1 MQGLQVAAV
10 AQSEAGAAM
19 LQQAKLTWQSTAKP
33 MHLQRES
40 HYESQ
45 IANSLVGLGLFH
57 VRVRP
62 CLLKPPFSDRL
73 KPYISN

>member
-1 MQGLQVAAV
+1 MQGWQVAAA

-19 LQQAKLTWQSTAKP
+19 LQQAKLTWNSTAKP
-33 MHLQRES
+33 VHLQRES

-57 VRVRP
+57 VRVRCCP
-62 CLLKPPFSDRL
+62 LNPPVRPL
-73 KPYISN
+73 